1 MSPGASQTLVGR
13 ATQVHA
19 HSEMHPKAVM
29 RLLAPL
35 MMPVLRHMFSK
46 RPAQLAAGLAA
57 SRTFAATAH

>member
-1 MSPGASQTLVGR
+1 
-13 ATQVHA
+13 
-19 HSEMHPKAVM
+19 MHPKAVM

-35 MMPVLRHMFSK
+35 MMPALRHMFSK